1 MKLTRRN
8 FIKTS
13 VAGLAGTT
21 ITAGVPIKAEARK
34 ITSAD
39 YGVEN
44 KVFLTCRM
52 CAQNCPMVA
61 YLRDGRLVRIDA
73 NPNTPYP
80 SICGRGRAAA
90 AALYDPQRIKTPL
103 IRTGKRG
110 SGEFRSASWNEALD
124 LIGNKMLQLRD
135 EGEPHS
141 VAYFP
146 RFNTASLLD
155 DTIFNLYGTDNIFSY
170 GDTCFGSTNQ
180 LGLGS
185 VLGGGEEP
193 RQGNS
198 SVMGDY
204 ENAKIAV
211 LIGRNPVGGLVAF
224 PWGGLVGIVSSC
236 SSSSSL
242 SSLSSLSSSSSS
254 SSSSVSS

>member
-1 MKLTRRN
+1 M
-8 FIKTS
+8 KTS
-13 VAGLAGTT
+13 VAGLAGAAVFTGSPLKT
-21 ITAGVPIKAEARK
+21 EARE

-39 YGVEN
+39 FGVEN
-44 KVFLTCRM
+44 KTYLTCRM

-61 YLRDGRLVRIDA
+61 YTRDGRLVRLDA

-80 SICGRGRAAA
+80 SICGRGRAAT

-124 LIGNKMLQLRD
+124 LIGNKMLQLRE

-146 RFNTASLLD
+146 RFNSASLLD
-155 DTIFNLYGTDNIFSY
+155 DTIFNLYGTDNLFSY

-185 VLGGGEEP
+185 VFGGGGEEP

-204 ENAKIAV
+204 ENHLLWVIMKT
-211 LIGRNPVGGLVAF
+211 LNL
-224 PWGGLVGIVSSC
+224 LY
-236 SSSSSL
+236 
-242 SSLSSLSSSSSS
+242 
-254 SSSSVSS
+254 